1 MWIREQNKLALAK
14 CESFI
19 IVHSNNG
26 DYVIKACVKKES
38 NSLFDINLGR
48 YSNLEKATKVL
59 DEIQTWIDEGD
70 IYICENGVEYS
81 KTSKTVFQMPQDSEV
96 LN

>member
-1 MWIREQNKLALAK
+1 MWIREQNKRALAK

-26 DYVIKACVKKES
+26 DYVVKACVKKES

-48 YSNLEKATKVL
+48 YSTLEKAIKVL
-59 DEIQTWIDEGD
+59 DEIQKR
-70 IYICENGVEYS
+70 ICESDMEYFN
-81 KTSKTVFQMPQDSEV
+81 KFKTVFQMPQDDEV
-96 LN
+96 K

>member
-1 MWIREQNKLALAK
+1 MWVREQNKRALVK

-26 DYVIKACVKKES
+26 DYVVKACVKKES

-48 YSNLEKATKVL
+48 YSTLEKAIKVL
-59 DEIQTWIDEGD
+59 NEIQKRINES
-70 IYICENGVEYS
+70 GVEYYKS
-81 KTSKTVFQMPQDSEV
+81 TKTVFQMPKDDEV
-96 LN
+96 K